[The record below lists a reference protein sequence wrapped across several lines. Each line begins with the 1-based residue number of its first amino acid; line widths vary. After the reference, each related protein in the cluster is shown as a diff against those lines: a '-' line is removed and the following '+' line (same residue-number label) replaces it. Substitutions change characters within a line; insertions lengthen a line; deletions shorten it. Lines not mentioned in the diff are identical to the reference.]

1 MLGVRCSVLGTRYS
15 VLGARCSVLG
25 VRCSTLN
32 AQRST
37 LNAQRSTLNA
47 QRSTPG
53 ARRPA
58 PGAWRA
64 NGRRGPAQPHAMR
77 RTPYACSA
85 KTAGE
90 RYPCVCGAPRIPSLA
105 GGYRRTAAT
114 VAGMFRI
121 DRLIRR
127 STPRRRRAHG
137 CGPGGFLRWR
147 ARPETANAGA
157 RQAGQP
163 ASVDIGTW
171 THRHIGTSA
180 HRHIGTSAR
189 RRRPPPAAG
198 AKARARRATSPRR
211 QDFFTESE

>member
-1 MLGVRCSVLGTRYS
+1 MGPRFSAPRFSMLGVRCSVLGTRYS
-15 VLGARCSVLG
+15 VLD
-25 VRCSTLN
+25 

-37 LNAQRSTLNA
+37 LNARCPV
-47 QRSTPG
+47 PG
-53 ARRPA
+53 ARCPA
-58 PGAWRA
+58 PSAARRA
-64 NGRRGPAQPHAMR
+64 KGRRGPAQPHAMR

-90 RYPCVCGAPRIPSLA
+90 RYPCVCGAPRIPPLA

-127 STPRRRRAHG
+127 STPRRRRARG
-137 CGPGGFLRWR
+137 RGPGGFLRWR

-157 RQAGQP
+157 RRAGQP

-180 HRHIGTSAR
+180 R
-189 RRRPPPAAG
+189 RRRPPPVAG

>member
-1 MLGVRCSVLGTRYS
+1 MLGVRCSVFDARCSVLGARCSVLGTRYS

-32 AQRST
+32 ARR
-37 LNAQRSTLNA
+37 A
-47 QRSTPG
+47 
-53 ARRPA
+53 AR
-58 PGAWRA
+58 GAWRA

-90 RYPCVCGAPRIPSLA
+90 RYPCVCGAPRIPPLA

-127 STPRRRRAHG
+127 STPRRRRARG

-157 RQAGQP
+157 RRAGQP

-171 THRHIGTSA
+171 T

>member
-1 MLGVRCSVLGTRYS
+1 MLGVRCSVLGTRCSVLGTRCS

-37 LNAQRSTLNA
+37 LNARRPA
-47 QRSTPG
+47 PG
-53 ARRPA
+53 ARRVA
-58 PGAWRA
+58 RGAWRA

-180 HRHIGTSAR
+180 R

>member
-1 MLGVRCSVLGTRYS
+1 MLGVRCSVLGARCSVLGTRYS
-15 VLGARCSVLG
+15 VLGTRYSVLG
-25 VRCSTLN
+25 AR
-32 AQRST
+32 RSM
-37 LNAQRSTLNA
+37 LNA

-58 PGAWRA
+58 RGAWRA

-127 STPRRRRAHG
+127 STPLRRRARG
-137 CGPGGFLRWR
+137 RGPGGFLRWR

-157 RQAGQP
+157 RRAGQP

-180 HRHIGTSAR
+180 R
-189 RRRPPPAAG
+189 RRRPPPVAG
-198 AKARARRATSPRR
+198 AKARARRATSLRR
-211 QDFFTESE
+211 QDFFMESE

>member
-1 MLGVRCSVLGTRYS
+1 MLDARCSM
-15 VLGARCSVLG
+15 LGARCSVLG
-25 VRCSTLN
+25 TRCSVLGARRSMLN
-32 AQRST
+32 AQRPA
-37 LNAQRSTLNA
+37 LN
-47 QRSTPG
+47 

-58 PGAWRA
+58 RGAWRVARGAWRA

-127 STPRRRRAHG
+127 STPRRRRARG
-137 CGPGGFLRWR
+137 RGPGGFPSLEGAAGDGECGR
-147 ARPETANAGA
+147 AAGRSA
-157 RQAGQP
+157 RE
-163 ASVDIGTW
+163 
-171 THRHIGTSA
+171 HRHRHMDASA
-180 HRHIGTSAR
+180 HRRDEDA
-189 RRRPPPAAG
+189 RRPPPVAG

-211 QDFFTESE
+211 QDFFMESE

>member
-15 VLGARCSVLG
+15 VLGTRYSVLGARCSAFD
-25 VRCSTLN
+25 

-47 QRSTPG
+47 QRSTLN

-127 STPRRRRAHG
+127 STPRRRRARG
-137 CGPGGFLRWR
+137 RGPGGFLRWR

-157 RQAGQP
+157 RRAGQP

-171 THRHIGTSA
+171 THRHIGA
-180 HRHIGTSAR
+180 SAR
-189 RRRPPPAAG
+189 RRRSPPAAG